1 MLHSLNFRL
10 LAAFTIIIMVI
21 MGSAFF
27 FAYRTAYR
35 ELSQVEDK
43 LQVVQ
48 DKRVEIEL
56 GRLFQFMRSWEN
68 VQPFVVQMGNL
79 YGRRIII
86 TDGQGIVVA
95 DSGEELLGDRYESGE
110 PGTVL
115 TGAMGMGFGRMSS
128 GSAGTLHILPGDG
141 PDINRA
147 ALEISYNTLGRF
159 FLWGGAMAVAIA
171 LLLTFVLSRRILAP
185 VRALTQAARRFGKGE
200 FSRRVDYR
208 GQGEMAELAQSFNS
222 MAEDLEHTEHLR
234 RNMVADIAHEL
245 RTPLSNLSGYLEA
258 IGDGIVR
265 PDDATIRSLSEE
277 ASSLSRLVDDLQE
290 LSLADTGSL
299 KLVLQTADIAAII
312 SETVTA
318 IQAKAASRGLTVA
331 ADMAG
336 GLPPVMVD
344 THRIRQVLHNL
355 LENAVIHTDSGGSI
369 TVSAAREGG
378 YIRISVTDTGEGI
391 PADEL
396 PRIFE
401 RFYRVDKS
409 RTRATGGTGLG
420 LTIARRLVE
429 AHGGAISVESTPGKG
444 TTFRFTIPV
453 EKQPG

>member
-10 LAAFTIIIMVI
+10 MAAFTLIIMVI

-35 ELSQVEDK
+35 ELSQVEVQ
-43 LQVVQ
+43 LQVIQ
-48 DKRVEIEL
+48 DKRVEVEL
-56 GRLFQFMRSWEN
+56 VRLFQFMRSWEG

-79 YGRRIII
+79 YGRHIII
-86 TDGQGIVVA
+86 TDAEGIVVA
-95 DSGEELLGDRYESGE
+95 ASNEDLIGRRYEGDE
-110 PGTVL
+110 PGTAL
-115 TGAMGMGFGRMSS
+115 SGTMGMGFGRMST
-128 GSAGTLHILPGDG
+128 GSVGTLHILPGDAA
-141 PDINRA
+141 DINRA
-147 ALEISYNTLGRF
+147 ALEISYHTIGRF

-171 LLLTFVLSRRILAP
+171 LVLTFVLSRRILAP

-200 FSRRVDYR
+200 FSRRVGYR
-208 GQGEMAELAQSFNS
+208 GKGEMAELAQSFNS

-258 IGDGIVR
+258 IGDGIVQ

-299 KLVLQTADIAAII
+299 KLVLQTADMAAII

-331 ADMAG
+331 LDIAD
-336 GLPPVMVD
+336 GLPPVTID

-355 LENAVIHTDSGGSI
+355 LENAVIHTESGGSI
-369 TVSAAREGG
+369 TVKAAREDGF
-378 YIRISVTDTGEGI
+378 IKVSVTDTGEGI
-391 PADEL
+391 PADDM

-409 RTRATGGTGLG
+409 RTRATGGPGLG
-420 LTIARRLVE
+420 LTIAKRLVE
-429 AHGGAISVESTPGKG
+429 AHGGSITVESVPGQG
-444 TTFRFTIPV
+444 AAFHFTIPV
-453 EKQPG
+453 EKHND